1 MLLHN
6 RRYRLVSNSAAI
18 LAAATLLLTQSWL
31 PQTNFQTNAQACA
44 GTANLSIPSVV
55 EQSQAETSTGLTFS
69 DLLIDFGLLLF
80 LNR

>member
-31 PQTNFQTNAQACA
+31 PQTNSQASA

-55 EQSQAETSTGLTFS
+55 EQTQAATPTGLTFS